1 MIQNIKKYKDV
12 IPKIIN
18 ILSHNELWYKNCEK
32 FKKLITA
39 EIIIN

>member
-1 MIQNIKKYKDV
+1 MMQNISKYMEM

-32 FKKLITA
+32 LRKFITA